1 MECSAIAGH
10 VMLTTKSTKHVANI
24 SMNILA
30 HVKSQPNHTN
40 QVESVL
46 QDSKQVLTLQEI
58 VVLDHVSNAHVR
70 SRMLP
75 CIIDQAR
82 KA

>member
-1 MECSAIAGH
+1 
-10 VMLTTKSTKHVANI
+10 
-24 SMNILA
+24 MNTLA

-82 KA
+82 KAWND